1 MNKMIEMESEI
12 PNSSTILMCFFHNY
26 KKRLSSKLKYSE
38 Y

>member
-1 MNKMIEMESEI
+1 MIEMESEI
-12 PNSSTILMCFFHNY
+12 LNFSTVLIFFHHY